1 MNNELKIIHLSVCE
15 FFNIDKADLFKIS
28 RKNEIVLPR
37 QFFHYLCRNV
47 IEKITNREIAEYFS
61 EENGRTFGHATIIHS
76 CKVINDYLSYDLKIQ
91 EMETLLK
98 LKIESKLGKPLKEI
112 DYTNPLYPVSFVY
125 DRIV

>member
-28 RKNEIVLPR
+28 RKNEIVFPR
-37 QFFHYLCRNV
+37 QFFHYLSRNL

-61 EENGRTFGHATIIHS
+61 EENDRIFRPDSIIYS
-76 CKVINDYLSYDLKIQ
+76 CKVIKNYLSYDLKIQ
-91 EMETLLK
+91 ETEKLLM

>member
-28 RKNEIVLPR
+28 RKNEIVFPR
-37 QFFHYLCRNV
+37 QFFHYLSRNL

-61 EENGRTFGHATIIHS
+61 EENDRIFRPDSIIYS

>member
-15 FFNIDKADLFKIS
+15 FFDIDKSDLFKIS

-61 EENGRTFGHATIIHS
+61 EENDRIFRPDSIIYS

-98 LKIESKLGKPLKEI
+98 LKIESKLGKPVKEI